1 MLVIKSS
8 AFAFILILK
17 PFFRY
22 IGALLALV
30 VSVYIAFS
38 TLRVSLKVPSV
49 FIAIVLIIPVCPA
62 IVSIESLLFS
72 NFPVK

>member
-1 MLVIKSS
+1 M
-8 AFAFILILK
+8 LILK
-17 PFFRY
+17 PFFKY
-22 IGALLALV
+22 IGALLAFV

-38 TLRVSLKVPSV
+38 TLSVSLKVPSV
-49 FIAIVLIIPVCPA
+49 FTTIVLIIPVCPA

>member
-1 MLVIKSS
+1 M
-8 AFAFILILK
+8 LILK
-17 PFFRY
+17 PFFKY

-30 VSVYIAFS
+30 VTVYIAFS
-38 TLRVSLKVPSV
+38 TFSVSLKVPSV
-49 FIAIVLIIPVCPA
+49 FTTIVLIIPVCPA